1 MLLRPHNRSA
11 RPGSSRP
18 RPSRRRSQLGQL
30 AITIVVVANGVLLVP
45 ASANYAPSAE
55 IAEAGPSVIDGTPG
69 LAFQTV
75 VQSASGATFDAG
87 APFVVTG
94 DSVFEPPHIDTD
106 GGAEPSAED
115 VSLIAAATATVEQPQ
130 NGFAYATAEQVFAWQ
145 GADEIDI
152 DVTLTAK
159 TDIDDAVIDIVHQSM
174 LEYRQAINLEMTEP
188 HSHKIEISW
197 VELPTGTL
205 AAASTTF
212 VTVVQEGQTFL
223 VPLFLADSLSHSNNR
238 SDPSF
243 RIYVNSD
250 RDWDLTLNPTDWAN
264 TKTYLKSVML
274 HEIGH
279 GLGFSAAVG
288 DASDVPT
295 TLLTPWSRNL
305 YVDQDL
311 TRPYATLR
319 DSAIQTNNL
328 WFSSSDGTWE
338 RVYDPTTW
346 RNGSSLSHLNEATY
360 IPGPGASYEPGA
372 MMTPAA
378 GAGEIGVVDGVIGGV
393 LSRLGYQTYLAPQAP
408 EVSVAY
414 AGETVTA
421 TLAAKGAGLDYVPA
435 KAWQVVLRTSGGATL
450 ASQTLPAANNTVVFE
465 GQLAP
470 GAYTVNVVANTDGNT
485 ASVAASFNVEASATT
500 TTSTNPEPTT
510 SPPTTGASTT
520 VPSTTATQPTTT
532 VPFYATC
539 SDVRLAGAAP
549 ILASNP
555 SFDPNFD
562 DDGDGVGCERS
573 IIETRGEPQ
582 LANEA
587 PQLWYR
593 FQIARLYNAY
603 FGRYPEES
611 GWQYWNGRFVDDE
624 PLAKM
629 SQFFSE
635 SSEFQLLYGDGLSNA
650 QFVSLVYT
658 NVLGRLGEPEGMAFW
673 ESQLDGGMIRGE
685 LMIGFSE
692 SVEFIYNSGPTSTNT
707 CWSATGP
714 FDTAGLR
721 DSYLCAAGET
731 PSPS

>member
-1 MLLRPHNRSA
+1 MLHSPHNRLA
-11 RPGSSRP
+11 Q
-18 RPSRRRSQLGQL
+18 RRSRFAHL
-30 AITIVVVANGVLLVP
+30 AITVAVIANGVLLVP
-45 ASANYAPSAE
+45 ASANHNASIETASTEPSATE
-55 IAEAGPSVIDGTPG
+55 PTTSHGSKTGER
-69 LAFQTV
+69 
-75 VQSASGATFDAG
+75 SASAATFDAS

-106 GGAEPSAED
+106 DGAEPSPED
-115 VSLIAAATATVEQPQ
+115 VSEIKATTAKTEQPQ
-130 NGFAYATAEQVFAWQ
+130 NGFVYATAEQVFTWQ
-145 GADEIDI
+145 GAGETDI

-159 TDIDDAVIDIVHQSM
+159 TDIDDAVIDIVHQSV
-174 LEYRQAINLEMTEP
+174 LEYRQVINLEMTEP

-212 VTVVQEGQTFL
+212 VTVVQEGETFL
-223 VPLFLADSLSHSNNR
+223 VPLFLVDSLTHSNHT

-243 RIYVNSD
+243 RIYVNSN

-360 IPGPGASYEPGA
+360 IPGPGASYQSGA

-414 AGETVTA
+414 AGETLTA
-421 TLAAKGAGLDYVPA
+421 TLAAKGAGIDYVPA
-435 KAWQVVLRTSGGATL
+435 KAWQVALRTSGGATL

-465 GQLAP
+465 GELAP
-470 GAYTVNVVANTDGNT
+470 GAYTVKVVADTDGNT
-485 ASVAASFNVEASATT
+485 ASVLASFTVEASAAT
-500 TTSTNPEPTT
+500 TTSTSPEPTT

-520 VPSTTATQPTTT
+520 TGPTTTVPSTTVTQPTTT

-539 SDVRLAGAAP
+539 NDVRLAGAAP

-555 SFDPNFD
+555 SFDPSFD

-573 IIETRGEPQ
+573 ITETQGEPQ

-624 PLAKM
+624 PLANM

-714 FDTAGLR
+714 FDTGGLR

-731 PSPS
+731 PPPS